1 MHSKILEAG
10 LGIEEAHI
18 IPIFEFKGRV
28 VHLQDVLEVLVQ
40 PVDLMLHPRDR
51 VGQLLHVKDEGD
63 KQADVDKDQRVQ
75 KERGLLQILL
85 ACLDCLNDLADA
97 Y

>member
-1 MHSKILEAG
+1 MHAKILEAG

-18 IPIFEFKGRV
+18 ISIFEFKGRV
-28 VHLQDVLEVLVQ
+28 VHLEDVLEVLVQ

>member
-1 MHSKILEAG
+1 
-10 LGIEEAHI
+10 
-18 IPIFEFKGRV
+18 
-28 VHLQDVLEVLVQ
+28 
-40 PVDLMLHPRDR
+40 MLHPRDR

>member
-1 MHSKILEAG
+1 MHAKVLEAG
-10 LGIEEAHI
+10 LGIEEPHI

-28 VHLQDVLEVLVQ
+28 VYLQDVLEVLVQ
-40 PVDLMLHPRDR
+40 PVDLMLHARDR
-51 VGQLLHVKDEGD
+51 VGQLLHVQDERD
-63 KQADVDKDQRVQ
+63 KQADVDEDQRVQ

-85 ACLDCLNDLADA
+85 ACLDSLNDLADT